1 MNSMFFSFV
10 FAYGFISFRF
20 VLFCHFLSY
29 WSSACHDFHFVRFF
43 FFFKR
48 KIEKE
53 KTSSWVR
60 RKMGYLRGV
69 GGGEMIK
76 CMKNSN

>member
-10 FAYGFISFRF
+10 FAYGFVSFRF
-20 VLFCHFLSY
+20 VLFWHFLSY
-29 WSSACHDFHFVRFF
+29 WSSACYDFHFVS

-53 KTSSWVR
+53 KTASWVGR
-60 RKMGYLRGV
+60 EMEYLRGV